1 MTHYDH
7 RDTDMLEH
15 ERTYTMFRHMAMWGA
30 FGTPLLLAFV
40 LYWTV

>member
-1 MTHYDH
+1 MAHYDH
-7 RDTDMLEH
+7 STDDLMEH
-15 ERTYTMFRHMAMWGA
+15 ERTYAMFRRLAMWGA

>member
-7 RDTDMLEH
+7 SRDDMLEH
-15 ERTYTMFRHMAMWGA
+15 ERTYATFRRFAMWGA

-40 LYWTV
+40 LYWTT